1 MKWRE
6 IPKIDAHAHLVT
18 DEFREFFKDDKES
31 CWTYSNKSYFKQIAK
46 EYNVKKFVL
55 QPTNDTYMYQE
66 TLTNNNWL
74 ASQVK
79 QSNGLFLAFADIQNN
94 GAYILDVAPNHLE
107 IAIKD
112 NGLSGLKIHPNNL
125 NIPFDDLRMVPVL
138 RKAAELKIPVIVHSN
153 PTMVGFHDDCAPDRI
168 NKMIQVFPD
177 ITFIASHLGG
187 MKWQDALSALTYV
200 DISYILPKLYEIYGK
215 DMTERILKAFGADRL
230 IFGTDFPQVYNTKA
244 KDVYER
250 YCSILDEMNFSDEDM
265 EKIAYKNICKILNI
279 EIYGGTNEYNLQRHI
294 N

>member
-1 MKWRE
+1 MKWKE

-18 DEFREFFKDDKES
+18 KDFREFFKDDKES

-46 EYNVKKFVL
+46 EYNVKKFIL

-66 TLTNNNWL
+66 TITNNNWL

-94 GAYILDVAPNHLE
+94 GAYILDVASNHLE

-138 RKAAELKIPVIVHSN
+138 RKAAELKIPVMVHSN

-200 DISYILPKLYEIYGK
+200 DISYILPKLYEIYGR

-244 KDVYER
+244 EDVYER

-279 EIYGGTNEYNLQRHI
+279 EI
-294 N
+294 

>member
-1 MKWRE
+1 MKWKE

-18 DEFREFFKDDKES
+18 KDFREFFKDDKES
-31 CWTYSNKSYFKQIAK
+31 CWPYSNKTYFKQIAK
-46 EYNVKKFVL
+46 EYNIKKFIL

-66 TLTNNNWL
+66 TVTNNNWL

-107 IAIKD
+107 IAIKE
-112 NGLSGLKIHPNNL
+112 NGLSGLKVHPNNL

-138 RKAAELKIPVIVHSN
+138 RKAAELKIPVMVHSN

-168 NKMIQVFPD
+168 NKMIQIFPD

-187 MKWQDALSALTYV
+187 MKWQDALSAVTYT
-200 DISYILPKLYEIYGK
+200 DISYILPKLYEIYGGA
-215 DMTERILKAFGADRL
+215 MTESILKSFGADRL
-230 IFGTDFPQVYNTKA
+230 IFGTDFPQVYKTKA
-244 KDVYER
+244 EDVYER

-279 EIYGGTNEYNLQRHI
+279 EI
-294 N
+294 

>member
-1 MKWRE
+1 MKWKE

-18 DEFREFFKDDKES
+18 KDFREFFKDDKES

-46 EYNVKKFVL
+46 EYNVKKFIL

-66 TLTNNNWL
+66 TVTNNNWL

-125 NIPFDDLRMVPVL
+125 NIPFDDLRMVPV
-138 RKAAELKIPVIVHSN
+138 PVSYTHLTL
-153 PTMVGFHDDCAPDRI
+153 PTI
-168 NKMIQVFPD
+168 
-177 ITFIASHLGG
+177 
-187 MKWQDALSALTYV
+187 
-200 DISYILPKLYEIYGK
+200 
-215 DMTERILKAFGADRL
+215 
-230 IFGTDFPQVYNTKA
+230 
-244 KDVYER
+244 
-250 YCSILDEMNFSDEDM
+250 CSV
-265 EKIAYKNICKILNI
+265 
-279 EIYGGTNEYNLQRHI
+279 
-294 N
+294 

>member
-1 MKWRE
+1 MKWKE

-18 DEFREFFKDDKES
+18 KDFREFFKDDKES

-46 EYNVKKFVL
+46 EYNVKKFIL

-66 TLTNNNWL
+66 TITNNNWL

-138 RKAAELKIPVIVHSN
+138 RKAAELKIPVMVHSK

-200 DISYILPKLYEIYGK
+200 DISYILPKLYEIYGR

-244 KDVYER
+244 EDVYER
-250 YCSILDEMNFSDEDM
+250 YCKILDEMNFSDEDM

-279 EIYGGTNEYNLQRHI
+279 EI
-294 N
+294 

>member
-18 DEFREFFKDDKES
+18 KDFREFFKDDKES

-46 EYNVKKFVL
+46 EYNVKKFIL

-138 RKAAELKIPVIVHSN
+138 RKAAELKIPVMVHSN

-168 NKMIQVFPD
+168 NKMIQIFPD
-177 ITFIASHLGG
+177 VTFIASHLGG
-187 MKWQDALSALTYV
+187 MKWQDALSTLTYV
-200 DISYILPKLYEIYGK
+200 DISYILPKLYEIYGR
-215 DMTERILKAFGADRL
+215 DMTERILKSFGADRL
-230 IFGTDFPQVYNTKA
+230 IFGTDFPQVYKTKA
-244 KDVYER
+244 EDVYER
-250 YCSILDEMNFSDEDM
+250 YCSILDEMNFSNEDM

-279 EIYGGTNEYNLQRHI
+279 EI
-294 N
+294 

>member
-1 MKWRE
+1 MKWKE

-18 DEFREFFKDDKES
+18 KDFREFFKDDKES

-46 EYNVKKFVL
+46 EYNVKKFIL

-138 RKAAELKIPVIVHSN
+138 RKAAELKIPVMVHSN

-168 NKMIQVFPD
+168 NKMIQIFPD
-177 ITFIASHLGG
+177 VTFIASHLGG
-187 MKWQDALSALTYV
+187 MKWQDVLSALTYV
-200 DISYILPKLYEIYGK
+200 DISYILPKLYEIYGR
-215 DMTERILKAFGADRL
+215 DMTERILKSFGADRL
-230 IFGTDFPQVYNTKA
+230 IFGTDFPQVYKTKA
-244 KDVYER
+244 EDIYER
-250 YCSILDEMNFSDEDM
+250 YCSILDEMNFSNEDM

-279 EIYGGTNEYNLQRHI
+279 EI
-294 N
+294 

>member
-1 MKWRE
+1 MKWKE

-18 DEFREFFKDDKES
+18 KDFREFFKDDKES
-31 CWTYSNKSYFKQIAK
+31 CWPYSNKTYFKQIAK
-46 EYNVKKFVL
+46 EYNIKKFIL

-66 TLTNNNWL
+66 TVTNNNWL

-138 RKAAELKIPVIVHSN
+138 RKAAELKIPVMVHSN

-168 NKMIQVFPD
+168 NKMIQIFPD
-177 ITFIASHLGG
+177 VTFIASHLGG

-200 DISYILPKLYEIYGK
+200 DISYILPKLYEIYGR
-215 DMTERILKAFGADRL
+215 DMTERILKSFGADRL
-230 IFGTDFPQVYNTKA
+230 IFGTDFPQVYKTKA
-244 KDVYER
+244 EDVYER

-279 EIYGGTNEYNLQRHI
+279 EI
-294 N
+294 

>member
-18 DEFREFFKDDKES
+18 KDFREFFKDDKES
-31 CWTYSNKSYFKQIAK
+31 CWTYSNKSYFKKIAK
-46 EYNVKKFVL
+46 EYNVKKFIL

-74 ASQVK
+74 ASQVN

-138 RKAAELKIPVIVHSN
+138 RKAAELKIPVMVHSN

-168 NKMIQVFPD
+168 NKMIQIFPD
-177 ITFIASHLGG
+177 VTFIASHLGG

-200 DISYILPKLYEIYGK
+200 DISYILPKLYEIYGR
-215 DMTERILKAFGADRL
+215 DMTERILKSFGADRL
-230 IFGTDFPQVYNTKA
+230 IFGTDFPQVYKTKA
-244 KDVYER
+244 EDVYER
-250 YCSILDEMNFSDEDM
+250 YCSILDEMNFSDEEM

-279 EIYGGTNEYNLQRHI
+279 EI
-294 N
+294 

>member
-1 MKWRE
+1 MKWKE

-18 DEFREFFKDDKES
+18 KDFREFFKDDKES

-46 EYNVKKFVL
+46 EYNVKKFIL

-66 TLTNNNWL
+66 TLTDNNWL

-112 NGLSGLKIHPNNL
+112 NDLSGLKIHPNNL

-138 RKAAELKIPVIVHSN
+138 RKAAELKIPVMVHSN

-168 NKMIQVFPD
+168 NKMIQIFPD
-177 ITFIASHLGG
+177 VTFIASHLGG

-200 DISYILPKLYEIYGK
+200 DISYILPKLYEIYGR
-215 DMTERILKAFGADRL
+215 DMTERILKSFGADRL
-230 IFGTDFPQVYNTKA
+230 IFGTDFPQVYKTKA
-244 KDVYER
+244 EDVYER
-250 YCSILDEMNFSDEDM
+250 YCSILDEMNFSNEDM

-279 EIYGGTNEYNLQRHI
+279 EI
-294 N
+294 

>member
-1 MKWRE
+1 MKWKE

-18 DEFREFFKDDKES
+18 KDFREFFKDDKES
-31 CWTYSNKSYFKQIAK
+31 CWTYSNKSYFKRIAK
-46 EYNVKKFVL
+46 EYNVKKFIL

-66 TLTNNNWL
+66 TVTNNNWL

-107 IAIKD
+107 IAIKE

-125 NIPFDDLRMVPVL
+125 NISFNDLRMVPVL
-138 RKAAELKIPVIVHSN
+138 RKAAELKIPVMVHSN

-168 NKMIQVFPD
+168 NKMIQIFPD
-177 ITFIASHLGG
+177 VTFIASHLGG

-200 DISYILPKLYEIYGK
+200 DISYILPKLYEIYGR

-244 KDVYER
+244 EDVYER
-250 YCSILDEMNFSDEDM
+250 YCNILDEMNFSEEDM

-279 EIYGGTNEYNLQRHI
+279 EI
-294 N
+294 